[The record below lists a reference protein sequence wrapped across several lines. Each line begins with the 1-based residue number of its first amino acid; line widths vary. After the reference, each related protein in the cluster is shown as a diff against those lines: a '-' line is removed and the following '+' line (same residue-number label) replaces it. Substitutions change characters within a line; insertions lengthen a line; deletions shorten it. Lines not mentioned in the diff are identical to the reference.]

1 SSASHFAKLD
11 DDLLKTV
18 ATHITHYWVNWLKR
32 CEAAVE
38 RASWKNLLDGLA
50 ELDRLSIDSSTP
62 IGEEGDRQIFSI
74 AIQTIAATVHQAN
87 LLDVRLLNKE
97 GTELHLFE
105 TLGDAWPSDT
115 KPLTK
120 ARKSSSDTAD
130 LNVQLEKTSVLTADS
145 LEEGYR
151 ELFPEITSM

>member
-1 SSASHFAKLD
+1 
-11 DDLLKTV
+11 
-18 ATHITHYWVNWLKR
+18 
-32 CEAAVE
+32 
-38 RASWKNLLDGLA
+38 WKNLLDGLA

-74 AIQTIAATVHQAN
+74 AMQTIAATVHQAN

-151 ELFPEITSM
+151 ELFPEITSMLRVPLFLNEKPCGLVDVCTNSPASFSEDAIRLVEMV